1 MTRLGLAQRPEE
13 LSQLQAAAAVGQ
25 MGLVRAWESA
35 FKRYATHTAQV
46 LLVHDDLLNRKRYLN
61 IRQTLKALMGLSV
74 VPIVNENDTVA
85 TDEIRFGDNDTL
97 AAVVANVIDADVL
110 VILTD
115 QDAMFTK
122 DPRHHADAEPIWQAS
137 ANQSSLMAMAG
148 DGGAL
153 GRGGM
158 TTKIQAAQLA
168 ARSGTNTVIVGGR
181 IENVLGRLFHAEA
194 ELGTLLLSEQKP
206 LDARKLWLSGLTVR
220 GEIELDN
227 GAVMKLRESGV
238 SILPVGVVSSRGHF
252 SKGEAVLCVDS
263 LGNPIAKGLIDYPS
277 NDVQKLL
284 GVSSEDILHH
294 LGYRGSDELM
304 HRDNLVLL

>member
-1 MTRLGLAQRPEE
+1 
-13 LSQLQAAAAVGQ
+13 
-25 MGLVRAWESA
+25 
-35 FKRYATHTAQV
+35 
-46 LLVHDDLLNRKRYLN
+46 
-61 IRQTLKALMGLSV
+61 
-74 VPIVNENDTVA
+74 
-85 TDEIRFGDNDTL
+85 
-97 AAVVANVIDADVL
+97 
-110 VILTD
+110 
-115 QDAMFTK
+115 
-122 DPRHHADAEPIWQAS
+122 
-137 ANQSSLMAMAG
+137 
-148 DGGAL
+148 
-153 GRGGM
+153 
-158 TTKIQAAQLA
+158 
-168 ARSGTNTVIVGGR
+168 
-181 IENVLGRLFHAEA
+181 
-194 ELGTLLLSEQKP
+194 
-206 LDARKLWLSGLTVR
+206 VR